1 MNLRNVL
8 KPVATVL
15 LTVGLVTIGVAGPAD
30 AGTTKPTHTTND
42 TGWGFK

>member
-15 LTVGLVTIGVAGPAD
+15 LTVGLVTVGVAGPAD
-30 AGTTKPTHTTND
+30 AATRPTHTTND